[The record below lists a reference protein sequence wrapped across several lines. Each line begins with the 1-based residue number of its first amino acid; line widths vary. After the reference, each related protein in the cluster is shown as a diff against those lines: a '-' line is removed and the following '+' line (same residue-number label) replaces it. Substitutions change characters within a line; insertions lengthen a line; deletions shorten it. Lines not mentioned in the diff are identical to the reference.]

1 MLKTYLLKHA
11 LNLCSIK
18 RRENFLRLVL
28 ASVGI
33 GETNLKREVLAFVE
47 LLDTSSGSPLIL
59 DFGANSGEWSKEFF
73 AIVPSAILHLFEP
86 GKSHQDF
93 LRGISSA
100 APKHFIIH
108 QYGVS
113 GDGREC
119 VLYAPSP
126 GSGAASILEGD
137 NLDFGFSE
145 VIQTKTIAEILGE
158 YPDCIGIKF
167 DIEGA
172 ELEVLNAGYDAIK
185 NSQVKVIEFEF
196 GEKTASLRQNFRM
209 FFDVFNSMNFDL
221 FRSTPTGLYKLTE
234 YSRFTELHI
243 NTVYFASRK
252 SQ

>member
-1 MLKTYLLKHA
+1 MLKTLTLKHA

-18 RRENFLRLVL
+18 RRENILRVVM
-28 ASVGI
+28 ASIGI
-33 GETNLKREVLAFVE
+33 GETNLKWEVSAFVE
-47 LLDTSSGSPLIL
+47 LLDISSCSPLIL
-59 DFGANSGEWSKEFF
+59 DFGANSGEWSKELFT
-73 AIVPSAILHLFEP
+73 ITPSAILHLFEP
-86 GKSHQDF
+86 GKSHQKY
-93 LRGISSA
+93 LQGISRA
-100 APKHFIIH
+100 TPKHFIIH

-119 VLYAPSP
+119 LLYAPTP

-172 ELEVLNAGYDAIK
+172 ELEVLNTGYEAIK
-185 NSQVKVIEFEF
+185 NSQVRVIEFEF
-196 GEKTASLRQNFRM
+196 GEKTVLLRQNFRM
-209 FFDVFNSMNFDL
+209 FFDIFNSMNFDI
-221 FRSTPTGLYKLTE
+221 FRSTPTSLYKLTE
-234 YSRFTELHI
+234 YSGFTEVHV

-252 SQ
+252 S

>member
-1 MLKTYLLKHA
+1 MLKTLILKHA

-18 RRENFLRLVL
+18 RRENILRMVM

-33 GETNLKREVLAFVE
+33 GETNLKREVLAFVQ
-47 LLDTSSGSPLIL
+47 LLGTYSGSPLIL
-59 DFGANSGEWSKEFF
+59 DFGANSGEWSKELFT
-73 AIVPSAILHLFEP
+73 IMPSAILHLFEP
-86 GKSHQDF
+86 GKSHQNY
-93 LRGISSA
+93 LQGISSA
-100 APKHFIIH
+100 TPKHFIIH

-119 VLYAPSP
+119 LLYAPSR
-126 GSGAASILEGD
+126 GSGAASIFKDD

-145 VIQTKTIAEILGE
+145 IIQTKTIAEILGE
-158 YPDCIGIKF
+158 YPDCIGIKL

-209 FFDVFNSMNFDL
+209 FFDIFNLMNFDV
-221 FRSTPTGLYKLTE
+221 FRSTPTGLYALTE
-234 YSRFTELHI
+234 YSRFTELHV
-243 NTVYFASRK
+243 NAVYFASRR